1 MAGSSIFSVN
11 FTKSKKTSHKYKSV
25 LTSLFRDSQRLL
37 SSHPVR
43 PGFYLF
49 CAWCHATLWTENSN
63 ALVSGK
69 PRTPIPG
76 EYRGIRPGV
85 PTKWSK
91 FPAMRGNFLCQN
103 LIFVLRPRG
112 NTWKITNTQSWPKL
126 IYFKN
131 CASNWTLT
139 KTFSMSSQ
147 NRWNNHGFLYSSW

>member
-1 MAGSSIFSVN
+1 MMSESSKCHSKFLSLIFIL
-11 FTKSKKTSHKYKSV
+11 KCLKQV
-25 LTSLFRDSQRLL
+25 LNKN
-37 SSHPVR
+37 P
-43 PGFYLF
+43 YLF
-49 CAWCHATLWTENSN
+49 QM
-63 ALVSGK
+63 
-69 PRTPIPG
+69 PRTSMLFSLLWWFQWIFL
-76 EYRGIRPGV
+76 RPGV

-112 NTWKITNTQSWPKL
+112 NTWKITNTQRWPKL

-147 NRWNNHGFLYSSW
+147 NRWNNHGFLYSSDLGKT